1 MQAGKGAKTDPL
13 SDEARAVS
21 DFKISKNELVELV
34 NKYKTRTYDEE
45 IRVLENLGGVE
56 GMLQKLKSNKE
67 TGLNGADFPQRTEAF
82 GNNFRPDPVAKGFCP
97 ILLEALDD
105 FMMKV
110 LIVAATASLI
120 FGYIGAAP
128 EDYGH
133 VWIDSVA
140 IYFAVIVVS
149 GVGSLVD
156 WTRERE
162 FVKRTIEDN
171 RGNIVRVLRD
181 GELKEMHVNNLH
193 VGDIIELKYGV
204 IIPVDGILIES
215 QQLSCNEAAM
225 TGESDAMRKET
236 LEVCKHRQ
244 QEFEE

>member
-1 MQAGKGAKTDPL
+1 
-13 SDEARAVS
+13 
-21 DFKISKNELVELV
+21 
-34 NKYKTRTYDEE
+34 
-45 IRVLENLGGVE
+45 
-56 GMLQKLKSNKE
+56 MLQKLKSNKE
-67 TGLNGADFPQRTEAF
+67 KGLTGEDFPQRTASF
-82 GNNFRPDPVAKGFCP
+82 GNNHRPDPIAKSFCT

-140 IYFAVIVVS
+140 IYMAVIVVS

-171 RGNIVRVLRD
+171 QGNLVPLLRD
-181 GELKEMHVNNLH
+181 GEIKKVHVNHLH
-193 VGDIIELKYGV
+193 VGDVIDLKYGV

-215 QQLSCNEAAM
+215 HQLSCNEAAM

-236 LEVCKHRQ
+236 LEICKSRQ
-244 QEFEE
+244 